1 MSLLLCWF
9 FLTHIG
15 ILIIVDFVINLDRS
29 ARNIIRLDVV
39 TRGDVSVLVDLG
51 GPRNVL
57 DNHVVAEEATLGGW
71 AEVLQ
76 LTLSFGSERGCILES
91 IEALVG
97 VPWRLSIEFLVVSS
111 IIGAGDIISPER
123 KKLPLG
129 FAVELAWFGSIDVI
143 VAEGRVRLADL
154 FDWFS
159 RACSWNVRA
168 VQTREVGHTVHSL
181 MHILLLLCKWLQRAW
196 HSWLHGHQLQLLITI
211 FLASH

>member
-15 ILIIVDFVINLDRS
+15 IFIIVDFVINLDRS

-76 LTLSFGSERGCILES
+76 LTLSFGSER
-91 IEALVG
+91 
-97 VPWRLSIEFLVVSS
+97 
-111 IIGAGDIISPER
+111 
-123 KKLPLG
+123 
-129 FAVELAWFGSIDVI
+129 
-143 VAEGRVRLADL
+143 
-154 FDWFS
+154 
-159 RACSWNVRA
+159 
-168 VQTREVGHTVHSL
+168 
-181 MHILLLLCKWLQRAW
+181 
-196 HSWLHGHQLQLLITI
+196 
-211 FLASH
+211 